1 MSRRSLTDLR
11 VRPQLETFEN
21 RDVPSATFQSYG
33 GWAVY
38 NPQVS
43 SGVNLGTPVPGGS
56 ANISGSPAATRGLQV
71 TQVITPVD
79 TNSDLS
85 SYEKVTFKFKDLD
98 TTTHETVSLLV
109 FRKMDGSPPP
119 MILTPAALDLYK
131 NAQTLLCYQS
141 VTTQVGADGADSD
154 GIITLTVNLPKCD
167 YQVDATVVPAGT
179 LDLGSPIGFETALTN
194 NLEGAI
200 GTNAC
205 PDVSPLTQG
214 YWKNHSEAW
223 GLNEMSLG
231 GVLYTKTQLL
241 QIFNTP
247 VRGNGA
253 ISMAHQLI
261 AAKLNMAAGAH
272 PTQAT
277 MDAINAA
284 DVMLGN
290 NSFFTTPLGTVRSAF
305 SLSTASCSS
314 LVSLLDA
321 FNNSGH

>member
-1 MSRRSLTDLR
+1 MFNSVSRRPLTDLR

-33 GWAVY
+33 GWAVV
-38 NPQVS
+38 NPPVS
-43 SGVNLGTPVPGGS
+43 PGVNLGTPVPGGS

-79 TNSDLS
+79 TNNDLS
-85 SYEKVTFKFKDLD
+85 SYEKVTFKFRDLD
-98 TTTHETVSLLV
+98 PSTHETVSLLV

-119 MILTPAALDLYK
+119 LILTPAALDLYK

-141 VTTQVGADGADSD
+141 VTTQDGAEL
-154 GIITLTVNLPKCD
+154 TLTVNLPKCD
-167 YQVDATVVPAGT
+167 YQVDATAVPGGT
-179 LDLGSPIGFETALTN
+179 LDLGSPIGFETALMM

-205 PDVSPLTQG
+205 VDASPLTQG

-241 QIFNTP
+241 DIFSTP

-290 NSFFTTPLGTVRSAF
+290 NSFFTTPLGTVHSAF

-314 LVSLLDA
+314 LVSQLDA
-321 FNNSGH
+321 FNSSGI